1 MGIKKIENKL
11 EKIVEGT
18 FARIFSSSVKP
29 VEIGRR
35 LVREIERNRSIA
47 VNGEDLAPNNF
58 EILLSQNDF
67 DHFANAIE
75 SIRRELE
82 ETIRDYCSKEAYG
95 FLGPVTVSLVVSD
108 NLRSGNLRIDTQYKE
123 TQTGRPPGALV
134 MPDGQRVTLEQT
146 VTTIGRLQDST
157 VVLDDSSISRSQ
169 AEIRLDGNNYIL
181 KDLGST
187 NGTVVNDNS
196 ISEHILLNGDRIEL
210 GQIRIRFEAS

>member
-1 MGIKKIENKL
+1 
-11 EKIVEGT
+11 
-18 FARIFSSSVKP
+18 
-29 VEIGRR
+29 
-35 LVREIERNRSIA
+35 
-47 VNGEDLAPNNF
+47 
-58 EILLSQNDF
+58 
-67 DHFANAIE
+67 
-75 SIRRELE
+75 
-82 ETIRDYCSKEAYG
+82 
-95 FLGPVTVSLVVSD
+95 
-108 NLRSGNLRIDTQYKE
+108 
-123 TQTGRPPGALV
+123 
-134 MPDGQRVTLEQT
+134 MPDGQRVTLEET